1 MQRRKHV
8 AGFMSGILLAVGIL
22 QPLTLYV
29 NAEKLQSESIADTIA
44 DSESIQEPETESE
57 IEMDIESE
65 TESVSESEPEIHLE
79 PVRYVISEMYHGQ
92 GKVTIRDN
100 FGNVYEIPGGEE
112 ELSFECDEQ
121 TQLLLQAEPADG
133 YEIDTVE
140 FRNDDEIIEKID
152 DRDILNGQ
160 DVYEKTITVS
170 SNLKIQ
176 VNFVEV
182 SEETTGE
189 TVPGTEMQLLVE
201 TEDEPQTEKEPD
213 TEISPES
220 ETDESQDGILS
231 EEER

>member
-57 IEMDIESE
+57 IEMNIESE
-65 TESVSESEPEIHLE
+65 RESGEESVSESEPEIHLE

-160 DVYEKTITVS
+160 DVYEH
-170 SNLKIQ
+170 
-176 VNFVEV
+176 
-182 SEETTGE
+182 
-189 TVPGTEMQLLVE
+189 
-201 TEDEPQTEKEPD
+201 
-213 TEISPES
+213 
-220 ETDESQDGILS
+220 
-231 EEER
+231 R